1 MKQQR
6 PVMPVIF
13 FFACQRNANIKSSIE
28 THRLFVPKSSWIN
41 CNFLFSSPPPYSP
54 TPESETSLG
63 VTGAESAQGAASAR
77 RNGMETI
84 PFGSSFSTAF
94 DPPFAELGVRMCAC
108 LALLREKQWSG
119 LARWVSERERITPN
133 RTPFVVFAPAAC
145 APRRGAL
152 RAHHSWR
159 PRLAESWVPVR
170 VRWCGC
176 RRQRSLGRFP
186 EPSSRR
192 SEETRQPRAR
202 RQRSSSAFVGS
213 VRQPTGKTKL
223 KMPLVSPSP
232 VRPFSLLS
240 VRLAR
245 TLARSLARSQASLSG
260 CHSVDLESHVSLGH
274 SSRDLSLE
282 SVLRDSVLETTSD
295 RGCETER
302 GCDCPS
308 SRFPR

>member
-1 MKQQR
+1 MRVPRIAPRKTTEWTSEVGER
-6 PVMPVIF
+6 
-13 FFACQRNANIKSSIE
+13 ARAN
-28 THRLFVPKSSWIN
+28 N
-41 CNFLFSSPPPYSP
+41 
-54 TPESETSLG
+54 
-63 VTGAESAQGAASAR
+63 AESHTIRSIRTGRMRAA
-77 RNGMETI
+77 T
-84 PFGSSFSTAF
+84 
-94 DPPFAELGVRMCAC
+94 
-108 LALLREKQWSG
+108 
-119 LARWVSERERITPN
+119 
-133 RTPFVVFAPAAC
+133 
-145 APRRGAL
+145 RRGAL

-232 VRPFSLLS
+232 RAPFLTPSLCPS
-240 VRLAR
+240 RSY
-245 TLARSLARSQASLSG
+245 ARSLARSQASLSG

-274 SSRDLSLE
+274 SSRYLSLE
-282 SVLRDSVLETTSD
+282 DRFSATRSLKRRAIVAAKRNEDAIARPRDF
-295 RGCETER
+295 RGESWGAAVFC
-302 GCDCPS
+302 G
-308 SRFPR
+308 